1 MEKSVRLILIILIVA
16 MILVAV
22 AGGVLYFTTDLL
34 KSNNILFQKY
44 LAQNINNFAN
54 VLDVS
59 NEEKLIDFL
68 RKNDYTEKSNI
79 ELSFLENEIDQEEIY
94 NIVEEGITN
103 NSEKESYKNI
113 KISYTSEDL
122 ANIELLKKNNT
133 YGFRLADL
141 VEQFVSV
148 ENASVAY
155 FVSSLGYDGK
165 YFNERMN
172 LEDFDF
178 SGLFDFSD
186 EEVKTMQE
194 KYFKD
199 IFSEID
205 KKSYTSK
212 RNVLITLN
220 NGESVTTKQYTL
232 TLSKTDVDKI
242 FKKILNQAIQD
253 KIILDKLNHLD
264 IEIEEAGFN
273 EPKSLVKMYT
283 SKLQSI
289 YDSIEYLGQNET
301 KILFNV
307 YQQKGVTVR
316 TSIKT
321 DSGEY
326 IIDLNNKNGTEL
338 SYKTIKLTEQGEDT
352 KVYSLGKAE
361 GDSRSFSYKDNT
373 QNLTINVNTENL
385 QNNISINGN
394 IVYKNEKIN
403 KLEVNLKTD
412 YDFSNKK
419 QIETNFQE
427 NNNII
432 LNNYEGDM
440 INNIMTQ
447 LKNMEVNKLEE
458 KRAKVNAKL
467 LNNILLW
474 VNAQEEKRIEEEN
487 NNLELKKQRFNNKF
501 LLYEG
506 EELDDETV
514 QKMIKNVSQNMA
526 DYQVVN
532 GKQIKILIE
541 QGSKNEAK
549 AEELVKAIT
558 NKYKYNIKME
568 YNEEGYISA
577 INVSIFEKE

>member
-16 MILVAV
+16 MILVVV
-22 AGGVLYFTTDLL
+22 AGGVLYFTTDML

-94 NIVEEGITN
+94 NIVKEGITN

-113 KISYTSEDL
+113 KVAYNSEDL

-186 EEVKTMQE
+186 EEIKTMKE
-194 KYFKD
+194 KYFKE

-205 KKSYTSK
+205 KKSFTSK

-242 FKKILNQAIQD
+242 YKKILNQAIQD

-264 IEIEEAGFN
+264 IEIKEAGFN
-273 EPKSLVKMYT
+273 EPKSLVEMYT
-283 SKLQSI
+283 SKIQSI

-301 KILFNV
+301 KMLFNV

-361 GDSRSFSYKDNT
+361 GDSRSFSYKDST
-373 QNLTINVNTENL
+373 QNLTISVNTENL
-385 QNNISINGN
+385 QNNILINGN

-403 KLEVNLKTD
+403 KLEVNLKKD

-506 EELDDETV
+506 EELDDDIV
-514 QKMIKNVSQNMA
+514 QKMIKSVSQNMA

-532 GKQIKILIE
+532 GKQIKILIQ
-541 QGSKNEAK
+541 QGIKNEAK
-549 AEELVKAIT
+549 AEEIAKAIT
-558 NKYKYNIKME
+558 NKYKYNIKVE
-568 YNEEGYISA
+568 YNEEGYINA